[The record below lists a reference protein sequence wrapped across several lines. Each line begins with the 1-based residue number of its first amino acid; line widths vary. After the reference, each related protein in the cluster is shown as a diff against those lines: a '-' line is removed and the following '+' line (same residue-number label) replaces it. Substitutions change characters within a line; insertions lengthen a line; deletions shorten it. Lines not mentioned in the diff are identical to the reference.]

1 MCDLSLLNDK
11 QRKVWELK
19 QSGLSSR
26 EIASIVGLCRGQ
38 VNNLLR
44 SANLVLGLPVKKQ
57 YDIKYKYYLSDL
69 LNADH
74 SKLGRGELDVLM
86 KFASGM
92 SYEEIAQSRS
102 VSRQTIYCM
111 MNNIWRKLMCDDS
124 ANKAH
129 QAKVKKYNQK
139 YCKDIYTVEHGI
151 RKYGNAFVVTLG
163 INGRMAYVARTSS
176 LEEAREIRD
185 LVLDKRGTA
194 GFDEWFAKW
203 KLEHR
208 KYN

>member
-26 EIASIVGLCRGQ
+26 EIAPIVGLGKAQ

-44 SANLVLGLPVKKQ
+44 SANLALGLPVKKQ
-57 YDIKYKYYLSDL
+57 HDIKYKYYLSDL

-111 MNNIWRKLMCDDS
+111 MNAIWRKLMCDDS
-124 ANKAH
+124 ADKAYKDKIK
-129 QAKVKKYNQK
+129 QYNDKYSK
-139 YCKDIYTVEHGI
+139 GIYTVEHGI

-163 INGRMAYVARTSS
+163 INGRMAYVACTPS

-185 LVLDKRGTA
+185 LILDKRETA
-194 GFDEWFAKW
+194 GFDEWFAEW
-203 KLEHR
+203 KLAHR